1 MWKSKRTTENLLNI
15 GKVKKD
21 NRSISPV
28 ILFFFQ
34 FLDLITLAMG
44 ANFNILS
51 ALVRLYVDKDV
62 DLIETNLGRYTS
74 R

>member
-1 MWKSKRTTENLLNI
+1 MLNI